1 MKKTKYREKKEG
13 DFTVES
19 RREIVVNGCVIGT
32 VMLLPT
38 DLTSVLAFLG
48 AKMVL
53 GSHVDLSVLP
63 ALSPGCLNSEVEAF

>member
-1 MKKTKYREKKEG
+1 
-13 DFTVES
+13 VEL
-19 RREIVVNGCVIGT
+19 RREIVANGCVIST

-63 ALSPGCLNSEVEAF
+63 VLFPGCLKSEAEAF